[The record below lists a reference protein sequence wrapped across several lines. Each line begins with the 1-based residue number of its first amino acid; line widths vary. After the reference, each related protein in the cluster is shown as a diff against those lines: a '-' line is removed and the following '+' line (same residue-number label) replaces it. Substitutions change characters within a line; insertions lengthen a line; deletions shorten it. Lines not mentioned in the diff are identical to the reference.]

1 MDIFKIV
8 GTIAINN
15 SAAIK
20 TVNDTSKAAKSIA
33 TSFNQS
39 SAASRTSLG
48 TIATKAGTVSTQIKA
63 QSASSAAQVKIDSA
77 ATATAAGASATKIS
91 AHSATTAANV
101 KRHATTTAAHAQSK
115 WAIAAAGIGASMKA
129 ASKVGIAAMTAIS
142 TAIAGISVVAIGAG
156 SVLAGIGTKA
166 YAKYEQLAGG
176 AKLMFGDAWA
186 FIEQRSKEAYKNVQ
200 MSQSDY
206 LQQVNGFAVGL
217 KTALGGN
224 EQAAAELADRII
236 TAEADIVAATGNS
249 QEMVQNAFNGIMK
262 NNFSM
267 VDNLGLGIT
276 ATKEGFQTMIDS
288 VNAYNKAHGKSTK
301 YQIDN
306 IADCQKALLDYIEM
320 QGMSGYAAAEAAG
333 TIEGSVAMMKAT
345 WKDLTVGFAG
355 DSSQLSGLI
364 DNFVSSTKTAASNII
379 PVFTRSLA
387 GVAQLFTALA
397 PVITTAL
404 PQIVATVLPSLITMA
419 TTLVT
424 SFVTAILLA
433 APSLV
438 TAAVSLIE
446 QLVQFLIEN
455 LPLLI
460 DSTIEIIFAL
470 IDGIV
475 QSLPLLITAAIAII
489 SELAVRLTDPGTLT
503 QLVMSALALLGAICQ
518 GIFQNLPML
527 VQAAVQIITQLVQFL
542 ISPDNLTMIIQEA
555 ATLVMALVTGL
566 LDAAFQLAI
575 AAAELVGTII
585 ETIVTTDWITVGK
598 NIVSSIADGFKAAW
612 GKFKSWI
619 SGEEVTVTGK
629 DDGWADDTDE
639 PDPTRGN
646 SPNLIDG
653 KLLPKHATGLDF
665 VPYDEYPAYL
675 HKGEMVLPA
684 NQADYIRSGKLAES
698 NEQVVA
704 VLIKILDALEHQDLS
719 ININKREFGRLVK
732 GVT

>member
-20 TVNDTSKAAKSIA
+20 TVNNTSRAAKSMA

-48 TIATKAGTVSTQIKA
+48 TIATKAGTVATQIKA
-63 QSASSAAQVKIDSA
+63 HSAS
-77 ATATAAGASATKIS
+77 TAAK
-91 AHSATTAANV
+91 V
-101 KRHATTTAAHAQSK
+101 KTDTTTTTAHAQSK
-115 WAIAAAGIGASMKA
+115 WAKAAAGIGTSMKT
-129 ASKVGIAAMTAIS
+129 ASKVGIAAMTALA
-142 TAIAGISVVAIGAG
+142 TAIAGISVVGLGVG

-166 YAKYEQLAGG
+166 YAEYEQLAGG
-176 AKLMFGDAWA
+176 AKLMFGDAWSY
-186 FIEQRSKEAYKNVQ
+186 IEQRSKEAYKNVQ
-200 MSQSDY
+200 MSQNAY

-262 NNFSM
+262 SNFTM

-306 IADCQKALLDYIEM
+306 VADCQMALLDYIEM
-320 QGMSGYAAAEAAG
+320 QGMSGYAAEEAAG
-333 TIEGSVAMMKAT
+333 TIEGSFAMVKAA
-345 WKDLTVGFAG
+345 WKDLTGGFAG
-355 DSSQLSGLI
+355 DSAQLSRLI
-364 DNFVSSTKTAASNII
+364 NNFVSSAKTAALNII
-379 PVFTRSLA
+379 PVFAQSLA
-387 GVAQLFTALA
+387 GVGQLFTELA
-397 PVITTAL
+397 PVIATEL
-404 PQIVATVLPSLITMA
+404 PQMVTTVL
-419 TTLVT
+419 
-424 SFVTAILLA
+424 
-433 APSLV
+433 PSLV
-438 TAAVSLIE
+438 TAATALITGLVTALILVAPQLVTAAVAMLE

-455 LPLLI
+455 LPMLI
-460 DSTIEIIFAL
+460 DSAISIIFAL

-475 QSLPLLITAAIAII
+475 QFLPLLITAAIAII
-489 SELAVRLTDPGTLT
+489 TELAVRLTDPGTLM
-503 QLVMSALALLGAICQ
+503 QLVMAALAILGAVCQ
-518 GIFQNLPML
+518 GIFQNLPL
-527 VQAAVQIITQLVQFL
+527 LIDAAVQIISQLVEFL
-542 ISPDNLTMIIQEA
+542 TSPDNLAMIIQEA
-555 ATLVMALVTGL
+555 ATIVMALATGL
-566 LDAAFQLAI
+566 LDAAFQLVI

-585 ETIVTTDWITVGK
+585 ETIFETDWIAVGK
-598 NIVSSIADGFKAAW
+598 NIVSSIADGFGAAW
-612 GKFKSWI
+612 NKFKSWV
-619 SGEEVTVTGK
+619 SKEK
-629 DDGWADDTDE
+629 DLVETEGGGNGGGGVPGRT
-639 PDPTRGN
+639 DPTGVRAQVQ
-646 SPNLIDG
+646 S
-653 KLLPKHATGLDF
+653 HARGLDF
-665 VPYDEYPAYL
+665 VPYDEYPAFL

-698 NEQVVA
+698 NERVVT
-704 VLIKILDALEHQDLS
+704 VLIKILDALEHQDMS

>member
-20 TVNDTSKAAKSIA
+20 TVNNTSRAAKSMA

-48 TIATKAGTVSTQIKA
+48 TIATKAGTVATQIQA
-63 QSASSAAQVKIDSA
+63 HSASSAAKVKTD
-77 ATATAAGASATKIS
+77 
-91 AHSATTAANV
+91 SATTAAKV
-101 KRHATTTAAHAQSK
+101 KADSAITAATVKTHTTTTTAHAQSK
-115 WAIAAAGIGASMKA
+115 WAKAAAGIGTSMKI
-129 ASKVGIAAMTAIS
+129 ASKVGIAAMTALA
-142 TAIAGISVVAIGAG
+142 TAIAGISVVALGVG
-156 SVLAGIGTKA
+156 SVLAGIGTKV
-166 YAKYEQLAGG
+166 YAEYEQLAGG
-176 AKLMFGDAWA
+176 AKLMFGDAWTY
-186 FIEQRSKEAYKNVQ
+186 IEQRSKEAYKNVQ
-200 MSQSDY
+200 MSQNAY

-262 NNFSM
+262 SNFTM

-306 IADCQKALLDYIEM
+306 VADCQMALLDYIEM

-333 TIEGSVAMMKAT
+333 TIEGSFAMVKAS
-345 WKDLTVGFAG
+345 WKDLTGGFAG
-355 DSSQLSGLI
+355 DSAQLSRLI
-364 DNFVSSTKTAASNII
+364 NNFVSSAKTAALTII
-379 PVFTRSLA
+379 PVFARSLA
-387 GVAQLFTALA
+387 GVGQLFTELA
-397 PVITTAL
+397 PVIATEL
-404 PQIVATVLPSLITMA
+404 PQMVTTVLPSLVTAATALITG
-419 TTLVT
+419 LVT
-424 SFVTAILLA
+424 ALILA

-438 TAAVSLIE
+438 TAAVALIG
-446 QLVQFLIEN
+446 QLVQFLVDN
-455 LPLLI
+455 LPMLI
-460 DSTIEIIFAL
+460 DSTIEIIMAL

-475 QSLPLLITAAIAII
+475 QFLPLLITAAIAII

-503 QLVMSALALLGAICQ
+503 QLVMAALAILGAVCE

-527 VQAAVQIITQLVQFL
+527 IQAAIQIITQLVEFL
-542 ISPDNLTMIIQEA
+542 ISPDNLAMIIQEA
-555 ATLVMALVTGL
+555 ATLVMALATGL
-566 LDAAFQLAI
+566 LDAAFQLVI
-575 AAAELVGTII
+575 AAGELVGTII
-585 ETIVTTDWITVGK
+585 ETILGTDWLAVGR
-598 NIVSSIADGFKAAW
+598 NIVSSIAEGFGAAW
-612 GKFKSWI
+612 DRFKSWI
-619 SGEEVTVTGK
+619 SGE
-629 DDGWADDTDE
+629 TDSLGTE
-639 PDPTRGN
+639 GGGGTPGRTDPTGVRAQVQ
-646 SPNLIDG
+646 S
-653 KLLPKHATGLDF
+653 HAKGLDF
-665 VPYDEYPAYL
+665 VPYDEYPAFL

-704 VLIKILDALEHQDLS
+704 VLVKILDALEHQDMS